1 EELRALTKRVDMLS
15 GEMGNLRGDM
25 LEMQYRQR
33 AFSFFG
39 KIVSRVK
46 VVDLQEVW
54 DRLNEHLSE
63 EQLDNLLEL
72 DLLLAGRL
80 KAAWAARIGVD
91 EVWLAVEV
99 SAVVDRQDVERAWE
113 RAALLRRAGLQA
125 LAVAAGH
132 RWTEGAEKEAERKGV
147 VLQKD
152 GQIKFV
158 EQALGAIS

>member
-1 EELRALTKRVDMLS
+1 
-15 GEMGNLRGDM
+15 
-25 LEMQYRQR
+25 QYRQR

-54 DRLNEHLSE
+54 DRLK
-63 EQLDNLLEL
+63 EQLGEEELDHLLAL
-72 DLLLAGRL
+72 DLLLSGRL
-80 KAAWAARIGVD
+80 NLPWAARIGVD

-132 RWTEGAEKEAERKGV
+132 RWTQGAEQVAERKGV
-147 VLQKD
+147 ILQKD

-158 EQALGAIS
+158 EQALGTAKRNST